1 MVPGCW
7 HAVAT
12 CRPCRVAAKLQYSIP
27 ILRNPAQASVAT
39 KTGAALLYFAVSE
52 GNLQPKSDSSKP
64 RIILPFPLIWARC
77 TQLIPRGSGWLAA
90 ALLCG
95 LAIAGCT
102 TPVSVERVDPR
113 VAYQE
118 QTRNVLSGG
127 DLSESSRIVL
137 TRWGLNRRFATDPEA
152 SLAVLQAKIADGT
165 AGDDETFALAEMSFQ
180 HAESTGNHAYYLAAS
195 VYAYAFLFPGKAD
208 ASPNPYDP
216 RLRTA
221 GDLYN
226 RGLTLA
232 FETADRSLVE
242 LHGGEF
248 ALPFGK
254 LRVAF
259 DPATLV
265 WAGRRLVDF
274 VPIGEFEVRGLRNT
288 YRQAGIGAPLAA
300 SAVPFN
306 PEQGFQVAPR
316 VKVPVTAVLRFA
328 DVRRQLAA
336 GDLDATLEVHTP
348 SETETITL
356 GGQDVPLEIERT
368 ATLAYGLGDPEI
380 WGSELRG
387 FLIGDLLDKA
397 PTRLVA
403 LGPYRPGRFPVV
415 LIHGTASSAG
425 RWADM
430 VNELLSDS
438 QIREHFQFWF
448 FSYDTG
454 NPVPYSAMLLREA
467 LRDAVAKV
475 DPSGRD
481 PALRRMIVVGHSQGG
496 LLAKMLV
503 VDSGSNL
510 WDAFS
515 RKPLDDLSLP
525 VETRDLAR
533 RIMFFEH
540 SPFVSRIIFLATP
553 QRGSFVAGFSVT
565 QLIGRLIR
573 LPLSLAQTIG
583 NVLTTNADAL
593 AFDPTKTRIGNSVSG
608 MTPGSPFITA
618 LAALPIAP
626 GVAAHSIVSVNGN
639 GPVESSD
646 DGVVEYSSA
655 HLPEAVS
662 ELVVRSGHSN
672 QSNPQTIAEVRR
684 ILLLHLKES
693 CGTGV
698 GCGDGAAAA
707 LVGRRAID
715 EGSSFVQIA
724 GAPVE

>member
-1 MVPGCW
+1 V
-7 HAVAT
+7 
-12 CRPCRVAAKLQYSIP
+12 
-27 ILRNPAQASVAT
+27 
-39 KTGAALLYFAVSE
+39 VS
-52 GNLQPKSDSSKP
+52 
-64 RIILPFPLIWARC
+64 
-77 TQLIPRGSGWLAA
+77 RGSGWLAA
-90 ALLCG
+90 VLLCC

-102 TPVSVERVDPR
+102 TPVSVERVDPQ

-137 TRWGLNRRFATDPEA
+137 TRWGLNQQFATDPEA
-152 SLAVLQAKIADGT
+152 TLAVLQAKVADGT
-165 AGDDETFALAEMSFQ
+165 AGDDEVFALAEMSLQ
-180 HAESTGNHAYYLAAS
+180 HAERTGKNAYYLASA
-195 VYAYAFLFPGKAD
+195 VYAYAFLFPDEAD
-208 ASPNPYDP
+208 PSPNPYDP

-221 GDLYN
+221 DDLYN

-232 FETADRSLVE
+232 FETADRSIVE

-248 ALPFGK
+248 ALPFGT

-259 DPATLV
+259 DPASLV
-265 WAGRRLVDF
+265 WAGRTLADF

-288 YRQAGIGAPLAA
+288 YRQAGIGAALAA
-300 SAVPFN
+300 SAVPRS

-316 VKVPVTAVLRFA
+316 MKVPVTAVLRFA
-328 DVRRQLAA
+328 DARRQLAS
-336 GDLDATLEVHTP
+336 GDLDATLEVHPP
-348 SETETITL
+348 SDTETISL
-356 GGQDVPLEIERT
+356 GGQSVPLEIERT
-368 ATLAYGLGDPEI
+368 AALAYGLADPEI

-387 FLIGDLLDKA
+387 FLVGDLLDKA

-403 LGPYRPGRFPVV
+403 LGPYRPGRFPLV

-425 RWADM
+425 RWANM

-438 QIREHFQFWF
+438 RIREHFQFWF

-454 NPVPYSAMLLREA
+454 NPIAYSAMLLREA

-475 DPSGRD
+475 DPTGAD
-481 PALRRMIVVGHSQGG
+481 AALRRMVVIGHSQGG

-503 VDSGSNL
+503 VDSGSSL

-515 RKPLDDLSLP
+515 RKPLDELDLP
-525 VETRDLAR
+525 AEAKDLAR
-533 RIMFFEH
+533 RMAFFDH
-540 SPFVSRIIFLATP
+540 SPFVSRVIFLATP

-573 LPLSLAQTIG
+573 LPLSLAQTFG
-583 NVLTTNADAL
+583 NVFTNNADAL
-593 AFDPTKTRIGNSVSG
+593 TFDPTKTRVGTSVSG

-618 LAALPIAP
+618 LAALPIAH
-626 GVAAHSIVSVNGN
+626 GVAAHSIISVNGN
-639 GPVESSD
+639 GPVESGN

-662 ELVVRSGHSN
+662 EVVVRSGHSN

-693 CGTGV
+693 CAEGLGCADGVTRQSLEPTDVKHQAYDRRDTGLRNNHP
-698 GCGDGAAAA
+698 GDKTGAGRERALAA
-707 LVGRRAID
+707 D
-715 EGSSFVQIA
+715 ETVLGQMR
-724 GAPVE
+724 P

>member
-1 MVPGCW
+1 M
-7 HAVAT
+7 
-12 CRPCRVAAKLQYSIP
+12 R
-27 ILRNPAQASVAT
+27 
-39 KTGAALLYFAVSE
+39 
-52 GNLQPKSDSSKP
+52 
-64 RIILPFPLIWARC
+64 FPLIWTLSPQMIR
-77 TQLIPRGSGWLAA
+77 RGSGWLAA
-90 ALLCG
+90 VLLCG

-118 QTRNVLSGG
+118 QTRNVLSDG

-137 TRWGLNRRFATDPEA
+137 TRWGLNRLFATDPEA
-152 SLAVLQAKIADGT
+152 TLAVLHAKVVDGT
-165 AGDDETFALAEMSFQ
+165 AGDDETFALAELSFR
-180 HAESTGNHAYYLAAS
+180 HAESTGKHAYYLAAS
-195 VYAYAFLFPGKAD
+195 VYAYAFLFPDKAD
-208 ASPNPYDP
+208 ASPTPYDP

-221 GDLYN
+221 ADLYN
-226 RGLTLA
+226 RGLALA
-232 FETADRSLVE
+232 FETADRSFVE

-259 DPATLV
+259 DTESLV
-265 WAGRRLVDF
+265 WAGRKLVDF

-288 YRQAGIGAPLAA
+288 YRHAGIGAPLAA
-300 SAVPFN
+300 SAVPRS

-316 VKVPVTAVLRFA
+316 MKVPVTVVLRIA
-328 DVRRQLAA
+328 DARRQLAA
-336 GDLDATLEVHTP
+336 GDLDATLEVHPP
-348 SETETITL
+348 SETETIIL
-356 GGQDVPLEIERT
+356 GGQAIPLEIERT
-368 ATLAYGLGDPEI
+368 AALAYGLGDSEI

-387 FLIGDLLDKA
+387 FLIGDLRDKA

-454 NPVPYSAMLLREA
+454 NPIAYSAMLLREA
-467 LRDAVAKV
+467 LQDAVAKI
-475 DPSGRD
+475 DPGGRD
-481 PALRRMIVVGHSQGG
+481 PALRRMVAIGHSQGG

-503 VDSGSNL
+503 VDSGSSF
-510 WDAFS
+510 WDALS
-515 RKPLDDLSLP
+515 RKPLDELNIP
-525 VETRDLAR
+525 AETRDLAR
-533 RIMFFEH
+533 RMMFFEH
-540 SPFVSRIIFLATP
+540 SPFVSRVIFLATP

-583 NVLTTNADAL
+583 DALTNNADAL
-593 AFDPTKTRIGNSVSG
+593 KFDPTKTRVGNSVSG

-618 LAALPIAP
+618 LGSLPIAP
-626 GVAAHSIVSVNGN
+626 GVAAHSIVSVAGD
-639 GPVESSD
+639 GPVESGD

-684 ILLLHLKES
+684 ILLLHLKEA
-693 CGTGV
+693 CAEGV
-698 GCGDGAAAA
+698 GCADSVTRQSLERIDVKRHAFYRNDNDLMSDHPGDKTEGQRARALAAEET
-707 LVGRRAID
+707 VSGQMR
-715 EGSSFVQIA
+715 
-724 GAPVE
+724 P